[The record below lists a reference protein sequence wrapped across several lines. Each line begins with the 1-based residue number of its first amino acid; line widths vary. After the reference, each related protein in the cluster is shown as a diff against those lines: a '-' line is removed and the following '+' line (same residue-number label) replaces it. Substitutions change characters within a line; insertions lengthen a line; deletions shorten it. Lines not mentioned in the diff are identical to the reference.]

1 MIHNTGEHM
10 KKITQSILTL
20 LFGLL
25 SMNVM
30 AETNATQAT
39 QPDVQIV
46 QQAVENTQKI
56 ANPNVVNINLAT
68 AAELQDKLVGI
79 GAKKAQAIVDYR
91 EKNGKFVSIEQLT
104 EVSGIGKATLDK
116 NRDRIALE

>member
-1 MIHNTGEHM
+1 M

-20 LFGLL
+20 LFGLY
-25 SMNVM
+25 SFNAI
-30 AETNATQAT
+30 AETNASQAT
-39 QPDVQIV
+39 PPEVKVV
-46 QQAVENTQKI
+46 QQAVENSVKI

-91 EKNGKFVSIEQLT
+91 EKNGKFVSLEQLT
-104 EVSGIGKATLDK
+104 EVSGIGKATLEK